1 MVASAL
7 ALLQKQD
14 DAGHQV
20 QRRKARTVACDE
32 AEKANRSVSSP
43 RALAEYH
50 VSKRSRIGQGVL
62 RGIESVSVSESI
74 AYPVLYQA
82 ANSRLS
88 WRWMTRTRWSRFLLR
103 VRVRK
108 REREREGDNSL
119 HHSPGERKKR
129 ERERERETDTARGE
143 ERL

>member
-1 MVASAL
+1 MASAL

-74 AYPVLYQA
+74 AYPVHYQA

-103 VRVRK
+103 VRVSK
-108 REREREGDNSL
+108 REREREGERDR
-119 HHSPGERKKR
+119 HSERGGEAIRCR
-129 ERERERETDTARGE
+129 PLRGAALQTKP
-143 ERL
+143 RTSR